1 MLFLVRHGRTAINV
15 GNKLQGRIDHPL
27 DEVGRQ
33 QAIEIASVLKII
45 DRVISSPLIR
55 AKQTAD
61 AFGLPIEIDQRFIE
75 LDYGDFDG
83 MLQKEVPAT
92 TWNEWR
98 RNINF
103 RPPNGETLVEL
114 DVRVREALSELSNE
128 ARSKNVVVVSHV
140 SPIKAAIAWTI
151 GTEIGSSWRMLLD
164 RASISRIEITEMAL
178 RCAVLTIRHTFE
190 RFKFLA
196 GLPSSSSTV
205 GCQFGSCHITR
216 CVTK

>member
-33 QAIEIASVLKII
+33 QALEIASVLTNI

-92 TWNEWR
+92 TWIEWR
-98 RNINF
+98 HNINF

-164 RASISRIEITEMAL
+164 RASISRIEITENGPSMRGFNDTSHL
-178 RCAVLTIRHTFE
+178 RTI
-190 RFKFLA
+190 
-196 GLPSSSSTV
+196 
-205 GCQFGSCHITR
+205 
-216 CVTK
+216 

>member
-1 MLFLVRHGRTAINV
+1 MLILVRHGRTAINV

-33 QAIEIASVLKII
+33 QAIEIASVLKNI

-83 MLQKEVPAT
+83 MLQKDVPAP
-92 TWNEWR
+92 TWSEWR
-98 RNINF
+98 RNNNF

-114 DVRVREALSELSNE
+114 DLRVREALSELIYE
-128 ARSKNVVVVSHV
+128 ARLKNVVVVSHV

-164 RASISRIEITEMAL
+164 RASISRIEITENGPSMRGFNDTSHL
-178 RCAVLTIRHTFE
+178 RTI
-190 RFKFLA
+190 
-196 GLPSSSSTV
+196 
-205 GCQFGSCHITR
+205 
-216 CVTK
+216 

>member
-1 MLFLVRHGRTAINV
+1 MLILVRHGRTAINV

-33 QAIEIASVLKII
+33 QAIEIASVLKNI

-83 MLQKEVPAT
+83 MLQKDVPAP
-92 TWNEWR
+92 TWSEWR
-98 RNINF
+98 RNNNF

-114 DVRVREALSELSNE
+114 DLRVREALSELIYE
-128 ARSKNVVVVSHV
+128 ARLKNVVVVSHV

-151 GTEIGSSWRMLLD
+151 GTEIGSSWRMLID
-164 RASISRIEITEMAL
+164 RASISRIEITENGPSMRGFNDTSHL
-178 RCAVLTIRHTFE
+178 RTI
-190 RFKFLA
+190 
-196 GLPSSSSTV
+196 
-205 GCQFGSCHITR
+205 
-216 CVTK
+216 

>member
-33 QAIEIASVLKII
+33 QAIEIASVLKNI

-61 AFGLPIEIDQRFIE
+61 AFGLPVEVDPRFIE

-83 MLQKEVPAT
+83 VLQKDVPAP
-92 TWNEWR
+92 TWSEWR
-98 RNINF
+98 RNNNF

-114 DVRVREALSELSNE
+114 DLRVQEALSELIYE
-128 ARSKNVVVVSHV
+128 ARLKNVVVVSHV

-164 RASISRIEITEMAL
+164 RASISRIEITENGPSMRGFNDTSHL
-178 RCAVLTIRHTFE
+178 RTI
-190 RFKFLA
+190 
-196 GLPSSSSTV
+196 
-205 GCQFGSCHITR
+205 
-216 CVTK
+216 

>member
-27 DEVGRQ
+27 DDVGRQ
-33 QAIEIASVLKII
+33 QAREIASVLKNI

-61 AFGLPIEIDQRFIE
+61 AFGLPVEIDPRFIE

-83 MLQKEVPAT
+83 MLQKDVPRS
-92 TWNEWR
+92 TWSEWR
-98 RNINF
+98 RNNNF

-114 DVRVREALSELSNE
+114 DVRVREALGELINE
-128 ARSKNVVVVSHV
+128 ARSKNIVVVSHV

-151 GTEIGSSWRMLLD
+151 GTEIGSSWRMFLD
-164 RASISRIEITEMAL
+164 RASISRIEITENGPSMRGFNDTSHL
-178 RCAVLTIRHTFE
+178 RTI
-190 RFKFLA
+190 
-196 GLPSSSSTV
+196 
-205 GCQFGSCHITR
+205 
-216 CVTK
+216 

>member
-33 QAIEIASVLKII
+33 QAIEIASVLKNI

-83 MLQKEVPAT
+83 MLQKDVPAP
-92 TWNEWR
+92 TWSEWR
-98 RNINF
+98 RNNNF

-114 DVRVREALSELSNE
+114 DLRVREALSELIYE
-128 ARSKNVVVVSHV
+128 ARLKNVVVVSHV

-164 RASISRIEITEMAL
+164 RASISRIEITENGPSMRGFNDTSHL
-178 RCAVLTIRHTFE
+178 RTI
-190 RFKFLA
+190 
-196 GLPSSSSTV
+196 
-205 GCQFGSCHITR
+205 
-216 CVTK
+216 

>member
-33 QAIEIASVLKII
+33 QAIEIASVLKDI

-55 AKQTAD
+55 AKQTAA
-61 AFGLPIEIDQRFIE
+61 AFGLPVHTDPRFIE

-83 MLQKEVPAT
+83 MLQKDVQTP
-92 TWNEWR
+92 TWSEWR
-98 RNINF
+98 RNNNF

-114 DVRVREALSELSNE
+114 DVRVREALSELIDE
-128 ARSKNVVVVSHV
+128 ARSRNIVVVSHV

-164 RASISRIEITEMAL
+164 RASISRIEITENGPSMRGFNDTSHL
-178 RCAVLTIRHTFE
+178 RTI
-190 RFKFLA
+190 
-196 GLPSSSSTV
+196 
-205 GCQFGSCHITR
+205 
-216 CVTK
+216 

>member
-33 QAIEIASVLKII
+33 QAIEIASVLKDI

-55 AKQTAD
+55 AKQTAA
-61 AFGLPIEIDQRFIE
+61 AFGLPVHTDPRFIE

-83 MLQKEVPAT
+83 MSQKDLPT
-92 TWNEWR
+92 PTWSEWR
-98 RNINF
+98 RNNNF

-114 DVRVREALSELSNE
+114 DVRVREALIELIDE
-128 ARSKNVVVVSHV
+128 ARSRNIVVVSHV

-164 RASISRIEITEMAL
+164 RASISRIEITENGPSMRGFNDTSHL
-178 RCAVLTIRHTFE
+178 RTI
-190 RFKFLA
+190 
-196 GLPSSSSTV
+196 
-205 GCQFGSCHITR
+205 
-216 CVTK
+216 

>member
-33 QAIEIASVLKII
+33 QAIEIASVLKNI

-61 AFGLPIEIDQRFIE
+61 AFGLPVEVDPRFIE

-83 MLQKEVPAT
+83 MLQKDVPAP
-92 TWNEWR
+92 TWSEWR
-98 RNINF
+98 RNNNF

-114 DVRVREALSELSNE
+114 DLRVREALSELIYE
-128 ARSKNVVVVSHV
+128 ARLKNVVVVSHV

-164 RASISRIEITEMAL
+164 RASISRIEITENGPSMRGFNDTSHL
-178 RCAVLTIRHTFE
+178 RTI
-190 RFKFLA
+190 
-196 GLPSSSSTV
+196 
-205 GCQFGSCHITR
+205 
-216 CVTK
+216 

>member
-33 QAIEIASVLKII
+33 QAVEIASVLERI
-45 DRVISSPLIR
+45 DRVVSSPLIR

-61 AFGLPIEIDQRFIE
+61 AFGLPVEVDPRFTE

-83 MLQKEVPAT
+83 MLQKDVPAL
-92 TWNEWR
+92 TWKEWR
-98 RNINF
+98 DDNNF

-114 DVRVREALSELSNE
+114 DLRVREALNELVEE
-128 ARSKNVVVVSHV
+128 AHTANIVVVSHV

-151 GTEIGSSWRMLLD
+151 GTDVGSCWRMLLD
-164 RASISRIEITEMAL
+164 RASISRIEITENGPSMRGFNDTSHL
-178 RCAVLTIRHTFE
+178 KTI
-190 RFKFLA
+190 
-196 GLPSSSSTV
+196 
-205 GCQFGSCHITR
+205 
-216 CVTK
+216 

>member
-33 QAIEIASVLKII
+33 QAIEIASVLKNI

-83 MLQKEVPAT
+83 VLQKDVPAPI
-92 TWNEWR
+92 WSEWR
-98 RNINF
+98 RNNNF

-114 DVRVREALSELSNE
+114 DLRVREALSELIYE
-128 ARSKNVVVVSHV
+128 ARLKNVVVVSHV

-164 RASISRIEITEMAL
+164 RASISRIEITENGPSMRGFNDTSHL
-178 RCAVLTIRHTFE
+178 RTI
-190 RFKFLA
+190 
-196 GLPSSSSTV
+196 
-205 GCQFGSCHITR
+205 
-216 CVTK
+216 

>member
-33 QAIEIASVLKII
+33 QAIEIASVLKNI

-83 MLQKEVPAT
+83 VLQKDVPAP
-92 TWNEWR
+92 TWSEWR
-98 RNINF
+98 RNNNF

-114 DVRVREALSELSNE
+114 DLRVREALSELITE
-128 ARSKNVVVVSHV
+128 ARLKNVVVVSHV

-164 RASISRIEITEMAL
+164 RASISRIEITENGPSMRGFNDTSHL
-178 RCAVLTIRHTFE
+178 RTI
-190 RFKFLA
+190 
-196 GLPSSSSTV
+196 
-205 GCQFGSCHITR
+205 
-216 CVTK
+216 

>member
-33 QAIEIASVLKII
+33 QAIEIASVLTNV

-92 TWNEWR
+92 TW
-98 RNINF
+98 I
-103 RPPNGETLVEL
+103 
-114 DVRVREALSELSNE
+114 
-128 ARSKNVVVVSHV
+128 
-140 SPIKAAIAWTI
+140 
-151 GTEIGSSWRMLLD
+151 
-164 RASISRIEITEMAL
+164 
-178 RCAVLTIRHTFE
+178 
-190 RFKFLA
+190 
-196 GLPSSSSTV
+196 
-205 GCQFGSCHITR
+205 
-216 CVTK
+216 